1 MGGKYSSKPVKKD
14 DPSLNLEG
22 GSPGKVFKAPKYKQ
36 LSLPIRL
43 SKMKQKSPHG
53 PNHNGC
59 KEKERQS
66 QDGQTQVQNR
76 GTDSSR

>member
-1 MGGKYSSKPVKKD
+1 MASKYSNKPVKRD

-43 SKMKQKSPHG
+43 SKMKQKSPDG
-53 PNHNGC
+53 PNA
-59 KEKERQS
+59 
-66 QDGQTQVQNR
+66 
-76 GTDSSR
+76 

>member
-1 MGGKYSSKPVKKD
+1 MGSKSSNKPVKRN

-43 SKMKQKSPHG
+43 SKMKQKSPDG
-53 PNHNGC
+53 PNA
-59 KEKERQS
+59 
-66 QDGQTQVQNR
+66 
-76 GTDSSR
+76 